1 MSPDASAEIAR
12 LREEIRRHDRKYYI
26 EAAPEISDLQYDRL
40 VERLKKLEAEH
51 PELVTP
57 DEVGD
62 AGSLNICLRL
72 NGQTMQQS
80 NTKQLIFPI
89 DQLISY
95 VSDVCTLKVGDV
107 LFTGTPPGV
116 GVARKPP
123 VFLKPGDVVEVEIEK
138 IGLLRNCVVAE

>member
-1 MSPDASAEIAR
+1 
-12 LREEIRRHDRKYYI
+12 
-26 EAAPEISDLQYDRL
+26 
-40 VERLKKLEAEH
+40 
-51 PELVTP
+51 LVTP

-95 VSDVCTLKVGDV
+95 VSGVCTLKVWDV
-107 LFTGTPPGV
+107 LFTGAPPGGRHTGGLRAIPPPG
-116 GVARKPP
+116 GVP
-123 VFLKPGDVVEVEIEK
+123 VKSTSPTFSVQ
-138 IGLLRNCVVAE
+138 